1 MDQIEA
7 IVREV
12 LTRLKGGG
20 NPPPACDTLIPAEMS
35 ARHVHLSQEDL
46 RELFGLDKLEC
57 VRNISQPGQFL
68 SGCRVRLIGPK
79 GILDNVAVLGP
90 TRRRGGYHAA
100 GWQQAHHPQSG
111 HRGPPAPAYDARGCG
126 GLRRE

>member
-20 NPPPACDTLIPAEMS
+20 NPPPACDTLIPAELS

-57 VRNISQPGQFL
+57 VRNISPPGQFL
-68 SGCRVRLIGPK
+68 SGLLPQRLVKLP
-79 GILDNVAVLGP
+79 LRSSN
-90 TRRRGGYHAA
+90 T
-100 GWQQAHHPQSG
+100 
-111 HRGPPAPAYDARGCG
+111 
-126 GLRRE
+126 LRRAFESNCF

>member
-46 RELFGLDKLEC
+46 RELFPIGEEFESVTVNGWVLE
-57 VRNISQPGQFL
+57 VLGRFPQPGDSFEYQGL
-68 SGCRVRLIGPK
+68 HVTVEK
-79 GILDNVAVLGP
+79 VA
-90 TRRRGGYHAA
+90 RRRVEQIRIRRIAPEEA
-100 GWQQAHHPQSG
+100 SHH
-111 HRGPPAPAYDARGCG
+111 D
-126 GLRRE
+126 

>member
-68 SGCRVRLIGPK
+68 SGCRVRLTVWANWNRPSRFPSVYMA
-79 GILDNVAVLGP
+79 L
-90 TRRRGGYHAA
+90 
-100 GWQQAHHPQSG
+100 
-111 HRGPPAPAYDARGCG
+111 
-126 GLRRE
+126 

>member
-68 SGCRVRLIGPK
+68 SGCRVRLILRQCVYHSHVKALPRAYLVYDL
-79 GILDNVAVLGP
+79 IQPHYCVHDD
-90 TRRRGGYHAA
+90 RR
-100 GWQQAHHPQSG
+100 
-111 HRGPPAPAYDARGCG
+111 
-126 GLRRE
+126 